1 MNKFFVADT
10 PCLPCAKI
18 NLGLNVVEKRPDG
31 YHNIETAFYAI
42 PLTDVLEIK
51 PLENGDA
58 EEVQFLGMPKEDS
71 PESNLVYKVYDDLR
85 KEFNLPPMSLYLY
98 KHIPTGA
105 GLGGGSSDAAGTLKT
120 INALFDLGLDKEEMR
135 QRISRYGADCAFFV
149 SGKPVY
155 ATGIG
160 NIFED
165 LDINLKGYFLALV
178 KPDESVSTKEAYS
191 GLTPQKS
198 REDIRDILKNDVAE
212 WRGLLKNDFE
222 PSVFRKHPQIA
233 AIKETLYDMGAIYAS
248 MSGSGSAVYGIFNR
262 PVPEVRKVFSDCF
275 TFEKEL
281 RR

>member
-98 KHIPTGA
+98 KHIPTA
-105 GLGGGSSDAAGTLKT
+105 Y
-120 INALFDLGLDKEEMR
+120 R
-135 QRISRYGADCAFFV
+135 
-149 SGKPVY
+149 
-155 ATGIG
+155 ATGQTAP
-160 NIFED
+160 
-165 LDINLKGYFLALV
+165 FL
-178 KPDESVSTKEAYS
+178 
-191 GLTPQKS
+191 
-198 REDIRDILKNDVAE
+198 
-212 WRGLLKNDFE
+212 
-222 PSVFRKHPQIA
+222 
-233 AIKETLYDMGAIYAS
+233 
-248 MSGSGSAVYGIFNR
+248 
-262 PVPEVRKVFSDCF
+262 
-275 TFEKEL
+275 
-281 RR
+281 

>member
-1 MNKFFVADT
+1 MPF
-10 PCLPCAKI
+10 
-18 NLGLNVVEKRPDG
+18 
-31 YHNIETAFYAI
+31 

-105 GLGGGSSDAAGTLKT
+105 GLGGGSSDAAETLKT

-178 KPDESVSTKEAYS
+178 KPNESVSTKEAYS

-198 REDIRDILKNDVAE
+198 REDIRDILKNDVAK